1 MRMWLLT
8 LFALAVFAADSLS
21 VVGQDQTGRITETL
35 TLDRAL
41 KMALENNRSAKN
53 ARIEVEKAGD
63 QLAAARTQR
72 LPTFK
77 INTLVSQPLS
87 TFDTNFEKG
96 VFGTYP
102 GIGPVPAENTV
113 IPSST
118 RTTGLVI
125 AQITQ
130 PLTQLKRIGL
140 EIKQQELGREI
151 SEAEVRGTEQAVVNN
166 VKRAYHAILQ
176 TQAATRAAQ
185 ESVQLYQE
193 LDRLTVQY
201 VMQQVAL
208 RPDQLDVETRLAKAE
223 YQVLTLSNQLS
234 SQKEQLN
241 LLLGRDVG
249 IDFNVADGL
258 DIAQVTMRESD
269 LVQARQRALAQR
281 PEIREARLKLK
292 QADLDRRARKSEFI
306 PDVSLTFNYVS
317 TFNYS
322 NFLPR
327 SVTGLGIQIEWE
339 VFDWGRKKR
348 EVSEKARTVSQ
359 ADNSLSETES
369 QVLMEVNQK
378 FRDLQESLQQIRIAT
393 LSQNT
398 ARANVQIVT
407 NKYRLEAALLKDVLQ
422 AETSLADTNSEYQKA
437 LLSYWNAE
445 ADFEKAIGEEK

>member
-1 MRMWLLT
+1 
-8 LFALAVFAADSLS
+8 
-21 VVGQDQTGRITETL
+21 
-35 TLDRAL
+35 
-41 KMALENNRSAKN
+41 
-53 ARIEVEKAGD
+53 
-63 QLAAARTQR
+63 
-72 LPTFK
+72 
-77 INTLVSQPLS
+77 QPLS

-96 VFGTYP
+96 VFGTYL

-166 VKRAYHAILQ
+166 VNRASHAILQ
-176 TQAATRAAQ
+176 TQAATGAAE
-185 ESVQLYQE
+185 ESVQLYRE
-193 LDRLTVQY
+193 LDRLTAQY

-208 RPDQLDVETRLAKAE
+208 RPDQLDVQTRMAKAE

-241 LLLGRDVG
+241 LLLSRDVG
-249 IDFNVADGL
+249 IDFNVAEGL
-258 DIAQVTMRESD
+258 DTAQATMRDTD

-281 PEIREARLKLK
+281 PEIREARLKVK
-292 QADLDRRARKSEFI
+292 QADLDRRAKKSEFI

-348 EVSEKARTVSQ
+348 EVSEKAH
-359 ADNSLSETES
+359 TES
-369 QVLMEVNQK
+369 Q
-378 FRDLQESLQQIRIAT
+378 A
-393 LSQNT
+393 
-398 ARANVQIVT
+398 
-407 NKYRLEAALLKDVLQ
+407 
-422 AETSLADTNSEYQKA
+422 
-437 LLSYWNAE
+437 
-445 ADFEKAIGEEK
+445 